1 MQKNQY
7 SVQHLCPSLK
17 MPIELSECHLVE
29 VYITKE
35 VSIPKALPGHFRQW
49 LMEQQEGKD

>member
-35 VSIPKALPGHFRQW
+35 VSIPKALPDHFRQW